1 MDYIIAESKNNDK
14 MTARDFFKAIA
25 SNESISSIYRDYAKA
40 QIGKLD
46 DKNKSRIGKVSK
58 ADKAKKAEN
67 EALKEKIL
75 ALLTEKGA
83 TMVAADI
90 GRHCDNI
97 TTQKA
102 SAMLRQLVVAGK
114 VNSREVSV
122 KGKGKMKGYS
132 IAK

>member
-1 MDYIIAESKNNDK
+1 MDYIITESKNNDK
-14 MTARDFFKAIA
+14 MTARDFFRAIA
-25 SNESISSIYRDYAKA
+25 SNEGISSIYRDYAKA

-83 TMVAADI
+83 TMVASDI

>member
-1 MDYIIAESKNNDK
+1 MDYIITESKNNDK

-25 SNESISSIYRDYAKA
+25 SNESIPSIYRDYAKA

-75 ALLTEKGA
+75 SLLTEKGA
-83 TMVAADI
+83 TMVASDI

-114 VNSREVSV
+114 VNGREVSV

>member
-1 MDYIIAESKNNDK
+1 

-25 SNESISSIYRDYAKA
+25 SNEGIPSIYRDYATT

-46 DKNKSRIGKVSK
+46 DKNKSRVGKVSK
-58 ADKAKKAEN
+58 ADKAKQAEN
-67 EALKEKIL
+67 DALKEKIL
-75 ALLTEKGA
+75 TLLTEKGA

-90 GRHCDNI
+90 GRQCDNI

-102 SAMLRQLVVAGK
+102 SALLRQLVGAGK

>member
-1 MDYIIAESKNNDK
+1 MDYIITESKNNDK
-14 MTARDFFKAIA
+14 MTARDFFRAIA
-25 SNESISSIYRDYAKA
+25 SNEGIPSIYRDYATA

-90 GRHCDNI
+90 GRQCDNI

-132 IAK
+132 IVK

>member
-1 MDYIIAESKNNDK
+1 MDYIITESKNNDK
-14 MTARDFFKAIA
+14 MTARDFFRAIA
-25 SNESISSIYRDYAKA
+25 SNEGIPSIYRDYATA

-83 TMVAADI
+83 TMVASDI
-90 GRHCDNI
+90 GRQCDNV

>member
-1 MDYIIAESKNNDK
+1 MTYDFSNFGLFESTELYEDSNDDYTSVVD
-14 MTARDFFKAIA
+14 
-25 SNESISSIYRDYAKA
+25 
-40 QIGKLD
+40 
-46 DKNKSRIGKVSK
+46 

-102 SAMLRQLVVAGK
+102 SAMLRQLVEAGK

>member
-1 MDYIIAESKNNDK
+1 MDYIITESKSNDK
-14 MTARDFFKAIA
+14 MTARDFFRAIA
-25 SNESISSIYRDYAKA
+25 SNEGISSIYRDYAKA
-40 QIGKLD
+40 QIDKLD
-46 DKNKSRIGKVSK
+46 AKNKSRIGKVSK

-83 TMVAADI
+83 TMVASDI
-90 GRHCDNI
+90 GRQCDNI

-102 SAMLRQLVVAGK
+102 SAMLRQLAVAGK